1 MPNTE
6 KNDCHYI
13 TANIILG
20 KIFNG
25 KMNLFFFFLFEK
37 NLHIIAPDFW
47 EQIFEFLN
55 DLLTSIYNRF
65 FERELEDLC
74 MSQ

>member
-1 MPNTE
+1 
-6 KNDCHYI
+6 
-13 TANIILG
+13 
-20 KIFNG
+20 
-25 KMNLFFFFLFEK
+25 MNLFFLFLFEK